1 MYCNTSQQGL
11 QCFQQFDI
19 SDFIYFSRITSRI
32 NRITFSFSTSGNC
45 FLFKKGVNLFKNPD
59 IDAKGADINAKAL
72 FSLINNYRN
81 LLKETI

>member
-1 MYCNTSQQGL
+1 MPL
-11 QCFQQFDI
+11 KADI
-19 SDFIYFSRITSRI
+19 RAK
-32 NRITFSFSTSGNC
+32 N
-45 FLFKKGVNLFKNPD
+45 LKKPD

>member
-1 MYCNTSQQGL
+1 MPPKP
-11 QCFQQFDI
+11 DI
-19 SDFIYFSRITSRI
+19 HA
-32 NRITFSFSTSGNC
+32 
-45 FLFKKGVNLFKNPD
+45 KNLKNPD